1 MIGRVLGGALT
12 AAMLLALPA
21 AGVDD
26 YYLHLLIMA
35 GIFFLLAAGMNLLLA
50 AGQLNLGHTAFF
62 GIGAYASGLLALQ
75 FGLSPLWTLPIAAA
89 FTGLVGYL
97 LGRLTLKLRGAYFV
111 LVTVGF
117 AEVIRLVATNW
128 MDLTQGPMGLP
139 GVPPFNLGTERWT
152 LVSKRDYYYL
162 MAAMAAG
169 TLCLTARLLRSR
181 VGRALAAIQ
190 SNESLA
196 ESSGISAYRHTMLAM
211 VVSCVLA
218 GAAGGFYAHYITFL
232 SPELFGF
239 QNTVTMVVMAVAG
252 GQGMVLGPAVGS
264 LVFTFVPEMLRM
276 ASFYRMLLYGGIL
289 LLVVMFMPRGLVFY
303 LRALLGRA
311 SRGPATPH
319 AAGGSLGFAAEP
331 AGSAR
336 PGPALA
342 VRDITVRF
350 GGLAA
355 VEGLSLELGR
365 GEILALI
372 GPNGA
377 GKSTAFNV
385 ITGFQLPKG
394 GRVDFDGRDIT
405 ALPPYRIAERGL
417 VRMFQR
423 TSVFPEAAAIDN
435 VLTACHRLARAR
447 LWELVLMTRAYR
459 DEDRRLRQ
467 RAQAVLH
474 FVGLDHKA
482 AEAAK
487 SLSCGEQRLLGLAI
501 ALAPDPSVLLL
512 DEPAA
517 GLNAVE
523 TERLMRLIEGIRR
536 RGLSVL
542 LVEHDMKLVMGLC
555 DRVVV
560 LNYGLKIAEG
570 TPTEIQ
576 RHPEVI
582 RAYLGSEEILAQP

>member
-1 MIGRVLGGALT
+1 VVILAVI
-12 AAMLLALPA
+12 LALPFM
-21 AGVDD
+21 GVDD

-35 GIFFLLAAGMNLLLA
+35 GLFYLLAAGMNLLLA

-62 GIGAYASGLLALQ
+62 GIGAYTSGLLAVHY
-75 FGLSPLWTLPIAAA
+75 GISPLFTLPMAAA
-89 FTGLVGYL
+89 FTGFIGYL

-128 MDLTQGPMGLP
+128 MDLTQGPMGLA
-139 GVPPFNLGTERWT
+139 GIPPFNLGTERWT

-162 MAAMAAG
+162 MVVLAG
-169 TLCLTARLLRSR
+169 ATLFLTARLLGSR
-181 VGRALAAIQ
+181 MGRALAAIQ

-196 ESSGISAYRHTMLAM
+196 ESSGISAYSHTMLAM
-211 VVSCVLA
+211 IVSCVLA
-218 GAAGGFYAHYITFL
+218 GVAGGFYAHYITFL

-239 QNTVTMVVMAVAG
+239 QNTVTMAVMVVAG

-264 LVFTFVPEMLRM
+264 LVFTFVPELLRM
-276 ASFYRMLLYGGIL
+276 AAFYRMLLYGIIL
-289 LLVVMFMPRGLVFY
+289 LLVVMYMPRGLVFY
-303 LRALLGRA
+303 LKALLRGRA
-311 SRGPATPH
+311 GAPTTSPASSPASLVDRGA
-319 AAGGSLGFAAEP
+319 SFAPEALVH
-331 AGSAR
+331 GDSA
-336 PGPALA
+336 ALA
-342 VRDITVRF
+342 VRGVTVRF

-355 VEGLSLELGR
+355 VDGLSLGLGR

-385 ITGFQLPKG
+385 ITGFQNADA
-394 GRVDFDGRDIT
+394 GRVEFDGTDIT
-405 ALPPYRIAERGL
+405 GLPPYRIAERGL

-423 TSVFPEAAAIDN
+423 TSVFPEAPALDN
-435 VLTACHRLARAR
+435 VLTACHRLARTR
-447 LWELVLMTRAYR
+447 LWELVFLTRAYR
-459 DEDRRLRQ
+459 EEERRHRE
-467 RAQAVLH
+467 RARGLLY
-474 FVGLDHKA
+474 FVGLGSKA
-482 AEAAK
+482 GEAAK
-487 SLSCGEQRLLGLAI
+487 NLSCGEQRLLGLAI

-523 TERLMRLIEGIRR
+523 TEQLMRLIEAIRG

-560 LNYGLKIAEG
+560 LNYGVKIAEG
-570 TPTEIQ
+570 TPAEIQ

-582 RAYLGSEEILAQP
+582 RAYLGSGEILADA

>member
-1 MIGRVLGGALT
+1 MSARRVGGVVIAV
-12 AAMLLALPA
+12 AIVALPLV
-21 AGVDD
+21 GVDD
-26 YYLHLLIMA
+26 YYLHLLIMS
-35 GIFFLLAAGMNLLLA
+35 GLFFLLAAGMNLLLA

-62 GIGAYASGLLALQ
+62 GIGAYASALLAIH
-75 FGLSPLWTLPIAAA
+75 FGLSPLWTLPAAA
-89 FTGLVGYL
+89 ALTGLVGYL

-128 MDLTQGPMGLP
+128 MDLTQGPMGLA

-162 MAAMAAG
+162 MVVLAGG
-169 TLCLTARLLRSR
+169 TLFLTARLLGSR

-196 ESSGISAYRHTMLAM
+196 ESSGISAYAHTMLAM
-211 VVSCVLA
+211 VVSCALA

-239 QNTVTMVVMAVAG
+239 QNTVTMAVMVVTG

-264 LVFTFVPEMLRM
+264 LVFTFVPELLRM
-276 ASFYRMLLYGGIL
+276 AAFYRMLLYGIIL
-289 LLVVMFMPRGLVFY
+289 LLVVMYMPRGLVFY
-303 LRALLGRA
+303 LKALLHGRA
-311 SRGPATPH
+311 AAPAPS
-319 AAGGSLGFAAEP
+319 ADAGLDLSPEKGSVQ
-331 AGSAR
+331 GS
-336 PGPALA
+336 PLALA
-342 VRDITVRF
+342 VRGVTVRF

-355 VEGLSLELGR
+355 VDDLSLDLGR

-385 ITGFQLPKG
+385 ITGFQAPNT
-394 GRVDFDGRDIT
+394 GRVQFDGADT
-405 ALPPYRIAERGL
+405 AGLPPYRIAELGL

-423 TSVFPEAAAIDN
+423 TSVFPEAPALDN
-435 VLTACHRLARAR
+435 VLTACHRLARTR
-447 LWELVLMTRAYR
+447 LWELVLLTPAYR
-459 DEDRRLRQ
+459 EEERRHRQ
-467 RAQAVLH
+467 RARALLG
-474 FVGLDHKA
+474 FVGLGPKA
-482 AEAAK
+482 GEAAK
-487 SLSCGEQRLLGLAI
+487 NLSCGEQRLLGLAI

-512 DEPAA
+512 AEPAA
-517 GLNAVE
+517 GLNAIE
-523 TERLMRLIEGIRR
+523 TGELMRLIETIRG

-560 LNYGLKIAEG
+560 LNYGVKIAEG
-570 TPTEIQ
+570 TPAEIQ

-582 RAYLGSEEILAQP
+582 RAYLGSGEILADA

>member
-1 MIGRVLGGALT
+1 MRSRVTWGAVI
-12 AAMLLALPA
+12 AVVVLALPFL
-21 AGVDD
+21 GVDD
-26 YYLHLLIMA
+26 YFLHLLIMT
-35 GIFFLLAAGMNLLLA
+35 GLFFLLTAGMNLLLA
-50 AGQLNLGHTAFF
+50 AGQLTLGHTAFF
-62 GIGAYASGLLALQ
+62 GIGAYASGLLAIH
-75 FGLSPLWTLPIAAA
+75 FGLSPLWTLPAAAA
-89 FTGLVGYL
+89 FTGFVGYL

-128 MDLTQGPMGLP
+128 MDLTQGPMGLA
-139 GVPPFNLGTERWT
+139 GVPPFNVGTERWT

-162 MAAMAAG
+162 MVVMAGG
-169 TLCLTARLLRSR
+169 TLFLTARLLGSR

-196 ESSGISAYRHTMLAM
+196 ESSGISAYAHTMLAM
-211 VVSCVLA
+211 VVSCALA

-239 QNTVTMVVMAVAG
+239 QNTVTMAVMVVTG

-264 LVFTFVPEMLRM
+264 LVFTFVPEFLRM
-276 ASFYRMLLYGGIL
+276 AAFYRMLLYGIIL
-289 LLVVMFMPRGLVFY
+289 LLVVMYMPRGLVFY
-303 LRALLGRA
+303 LNALLRGRTA
-311 SRGPATPH
+311 PPAPSADADVGLAPAKRPDQGGPT
-319 AAGGSLGFAAEP
+319 
-331 AGSAR
+331 
-336 PGPALA
+336 ALA
-342 VRDITVRF
+342 VRGVTVRF

-355 VEGLSLELGR
+355 VDDLSLDLGR

-385 ITGFQLPKG
+385 ITGFQPPNA
-394 GRVDFDGRDIT
+394 GRVQFDGVDMT
-405 ALPPYRIAERGL
+405 GLPPYRIAELGL

-423 TSVFPEAAAIDN
+423 TSVFPEAPALDN
-435 VLTACHRLARAR
+435 VLTACHRLARTR
-447 LWELVLMTRAYR
+447 LWELVLLTRAYR
-459 DEDRRLRQ
+459 EEERRHRR
-467 RAQAVLH
+467 RAQAMLR
-474 FVGLDHKA
+474 FVGLDRKA
-482 AEAAK
+482 GEAAK
-487 SLSCGEQRLLGLAI
+487 NLSCGEQRLLGLAI

-523 TERLMRLIEGIRR
+523 TGELMRLIEAIRA

-560 LNYGLKIAEG
+560 LNYGVKIAEG
-570 TPTEIQ
+570 TPAEIQ

-582 RAYLGSEEILAQP
+582 RAYLGSGEIFADA

>member
-1 MIGRVLGGALT
+1 VKLWVVVAAL
-12 AAMLLALPA
+12 AFLALPLV
-21 AGVDD
+21 GVDD

-35 GIFFLLAAGMNLLLA
+35 GLFYLLAAGMNLLLA

-62 GIGAYASGLLALQ
+62 GIGAYTSGLLGVH
-75 FGLSPLWTLPIAAA
+75 FGLSPLWTMPVAAA
-89 FTGLVGYL
+89 FTGFVGYL
-97 LGRLTLKLRGAYFV
+97 LGRLTLRLRGAYFV

-128 MDLTQGPMGLP
+128 MDLTQGPMGLA
-139 GVPPFNLGTERWT
+139 GVPPFNLGIERWT

-162 MAAMAAG
+162 MAVLVAG
-169 TLCLTARLLRSR
+169 TLFLTARLLGSR

-196 ESSGISAYRHTMLAM
+196 ESSGISAYAHTMLAM
-211 VVSCVLA
+211 VVSCALA
-218 GAAGGFYAHYITFL
+218 GVAGGFYAHYITFL

-239 QNTVTMVVMAVAG
+239 QNTVTMAVMVVAG

-264 LVFTFVPEMLRM
+264 LVFTFVPELLRM
-276 ASFYRMLLYGGIL
+276 AAFYRMLLYGVIL

-303 LRALLGRA
+303 LRALLRGRA
-311 SRGPATPH
+311 PSPAAVP
-319 AAGGSLGFAAEP
+319 AADATLETGGAAVS
-331 AGSAR
+331 SAA
-336 PGPALA
+336 PALA
-342 VRDITVRF
+342 LREVTVRF

-385 ITGFQLPKG
+385 VTGFQPADG
-394 GRVDFDGRDIT
+394 GRVDFDGADIT
-405 ALPPYRIAERGL
+405 GLPPYRIAERGL

-423 TSVFPEAAAIDN
+423 TSVFPEALALDN
-435 VLTACHRLARAR
+435 VLTACHRLARTR
-447 LWELVLMTRAYR
+447 LWEVVLMTAAAREEEGR
-459 DEDRRLRQ
+459 HRQ
-467 RAQAVLH
+467 RAQSLLN
-474 FVGLDHKA
+474 FVGLGRKA
-482 AEAAK
+482 GEAAK
-487 SLSCGEQRLLGLAI
+487 NLSCGEQRLLGLAI

-523 TERLMRLIEGIRR
+523 TEQLMRLIEVIRS

-560 LNYGLKIAEG
+560 LNYGVKIAAG

-576 RHPEVI
+576 QHPEVI
-582 RAYLGSEEILAQP
+582 RAYLGSGEILADA

>member
-1 MIGRVLGGALT
+1 MSARTGGAVAL
-12 AAMLLALPA
+12 AVMVLALPFM
-21 AGVDD
+21 GVDD

-35 GIFFLLAAGMNLLLA
+35 GVFFLLAAGMNLLLA

-62 GIGAYASGLLALQ
+62 GIGAYASGLLSLHYS
-75 FGLSPLWTLPIAAA
+75 LSPLWTLPLAAA
-89 FTGLVGYL
+89 FSGFVGYL

-128 MDLTQGPMGLP
+128 TDLTQGPMGLA
-139 GVPPFNLGTERWT
+139 GVLPFNLGTERWT

-162 MAAMAAG
+162 MVVMAGG
-169 TLCLTARLLRSR
+169 TLFLTARLLGSR

-196 ESSGISAYRHTMLAM
+196 ESSGISAYKHTMLAM
-211 VVSCVLA
+211 VVSCTLA

-239 QNTVTMVVMAVAG
+239 QNTVTMAVMVVAG

-264 LVFTFVPEMLRM
+264 VVFTFVPELLRM
-276 ASFYRMLLYGGIL
+276 AAFYRMLLYGIIL
-289 LLVVMFMPRGLVFY
+289 LLVVMYMPRGLVFY
-303 LRALLGRA
+303 LKALLRGGAAAPA
-311 SRGPATPH
+311 SSVDEGA
-319 AAGGSLGFAAEP
+319 GFAQEALVH
-331 AGSAR
+331 GDSA
-336 PGPALA
+336 ALA
-342 VRDITVRF
+342 VRGVTVRF

-355 VEGLSLELGR
+355 VDDLSLGLGR

-385 ITGFQLPKG
+385 ITGFQAADA
-394 GRVDFDGRDIT
+394 GRVEFDGADVT
-405 ALPPYRIAERGL
+405 GLPPYRIAERGL

-423 TSVFPEAAAIDN
+423 TSVFPEAPALDN
-435 VLTACHRLARAR
+435 VLTACHRLARTG
-447 LWELVLMTRAYR
+447 LWELVFLTRAYR
-459 DEDRRLRQ
+459 EEERRHRE
-467 RAQAVLH
+467 RALGLLH
-474 FVGLDHKA
+474 FVGLGRKVG
-482 AEAAK
+482 EAAK
-487 SLSCGEQRLLGLAI
+487 NLSCGEQRLLGLAI

-523 TERLMRLIEGIRR
+523 TGELMRLIEAIRG

-560 LNYGLKIAEG
+560 LNYGVKIAEG
-570 TPTEIQ
+570 TPAEIQ

-582 RAYLGSEEILAQP
+582 RAYLGSGEILADA

>member
-1 MIGRVLGGALT
+1 MRRIWVVVMGAVVLV
-12 AAMLLALPA
+12 LPFL
-21 AGVDD
+21 GVDD

-35 GIFFLLAAGMNLLLA
+35 GLFYLLAAGMNLLLA

-62 GIGAYASGLLALQ
+62 GIGAYTSGLLAVHY
-75 FGLSPLWTLPIAAA
+75 GISPLWTLPTAAV
-89 FTGLVGYL
+89 FTGFIGYL
-97 LGRLTLKLRGAYFV
+97 LGRLTLTLRGAYFV

-128 MDLTQGPMGLP
+128 MDLTQGPMGLA

-162 MAAMAAG
+162 MVVMAGG
-169 TLCLTARLLRSR
+169 TLFLTARLLGSR

-196 ESSGISAYRHTMLAM
+196 ESSGISAYSHTMLAM
-211 VVSCVLA
+211 IVSCTLA
-218 GAAGGFYAHYITFL
+218 GAAGGFYAHYVTFL

-239 QNTVTMVVMAVAG
+239 QNTVTMAVMVVAG
-252 GQGMVLGPAVGS
+252 GQGMVLGPAVGA
-264 LVFTFVPEMLRM
+264 LVFTFVPEFLRM
-276 ASFYRMLLYGGIL
+276 AAFYRMLLYGIIL
-289 LLVVMFMPRGLVFY
+289 LLGVMYMPRGLVYY
-303 LRALLGRA
+303 LRAMRRGRERAPAAVATADTGVVSEAALDRGAGAALGM
-311 SRGPATPH
+311 RG
-319 AAGGSLGFAAEP
+319 
-331 AGSAR
+331 
-336 PGPALA
+336 
-342 VRDITVRF
+342 VTVRF

-355 VEGLSLELGR
+355 VDDLSLELGR

-385 ITGFQLPKG
+385 VTGFQPAEA
-394 GRVDFDGRDIT
+394 GRVEFDGADIT
-405 ALPPYRIAERGL
+405 RLPPYRIAERGL

-423 TSVFPEAAAIDN
+423 TSVFPEAQALDN
-435 VLTACHRLARAR
+435 VLTACHRLARTR
-447 LWELVLMTRAYR
+447 LWELVLMTGAYR
-459 DEDRRLRQ
+459 EEERRHRA
-467 RAQAVLH
+467 RAQGMLN
-474 FVGLDHKA
+474 FVGLGGKA
-482 AEAAK
+482 GEAAK
-487 SLSCGEQRLLGLAI
+487 NLSCGEQRLLGLAI
-501 ALAPDPSVLLL
+501 ALAPGPTVLLL

-523 TERLMRLIEGIRR
+523 TEQLMRLIEEIRG

-542 LVEHDMKLVMGLC
+542 LVEHDMKLVMGVC

-560 LNYGLKIAEG
+560 LNYGVKIAEG
-570 TPTEIQ
+570 TPAQIQ

-582 RAYLGSEEILAQP
+582 RAYLGSGEILADA

>member
-1 MIGRVLGGALT
+1 VKLW
-12 AAMLLALPA
+12 AAAAAVALLALPLI
-21 AGVDD
+21 GVDD

-35 GIFFLLAAGMNLLLA
+35 GLFYLLAAGMNLLLA

-62 GIGAYASGLLALQ
+62 GIGAYTSGLL
-75 FGLSPLWTLPIAAA
+75 GVHYSLSPLWTMPVAAA

-97 LGRLTLKLRGAYFV
+97 LGRLTLRLRGAYFV

-128 MDLTQGPMGLP
+128 MDLTQGPMGLA
-139 GVPPFNLGTERWT
+139 GVPPFNLGIERWT

-162 MAAMAAG
+162 MAALVAG
-169 TLCLTARLLRSR
+169 TLFLTARLLDSR
-181 VGRALAAIQ
+181 MGRALAAIQ

-196 ESSGISAYRHTMLAM
+196 ESSGISAYAHTMLAM

-218 GAAGGFYAHYITFL
+218 GVAGAFYAHYITFL

-239 QNTVTMVVMAVAG
+239 QNTVTMAVMVVAG

-264 LVFTFVPEMLRM
+264 LVFTFVPELLRM
-276 ASFYRMLLYGGIL
+276 AAFYRMLLYGVIL
-289 LLVVMFMPRGLVFY
+289 LLVVMFMPKGLVFY
-303 LRALLGRA
+303 LRALLRGRAPSPTAVKAVDAALDTAGALAPGRA
-311 SRGPATPH
+311 S
-319 AAGGSLGFAAEP
+319 
-331 AGSAR
+331 
-336 PGPALA
+336 ALA
-342 VRDITVRF
+342 VRAVTVRF

-355 VEGLSLELGR
+355 VEDLSLDLRR

-385 ITGFQLPKG
+385 VTGFQPPDA
-394 GRVDFDGRDIT
+394 GRVEFDGADIT
-405 ALPPYRIAERGL
+405 GLPPYRIAERGL

-423 TSVFPEAAAIDN
+423 TSIFPEAPALDN
-435 VLTACHRLARAR
+435 VLTACHRLARTR
-447 LWELVLMTRAYR
+447 LWEVVLMTAASREEEAR
-459 DEDRRLRQ
+459 HRRH
-467 RAQAVLH
+467 AQHLLN
-474 FVGLDHKA
+474 FVGLGRKA
-482 AEAAK
+482 GEAAK

-523 TERLMRLIEGIRR
+523 TEQLMHLIEVIRS

-542 LVEHDMKLVMGLC
+542 LVEHDMKLVMGMC

-560 LNYGLKIAEG
+560 LNYGVKIAEG

-576 RHPEVI
+576 QHPEVI
-582 RAYLGSEEILAQP
+582 RAYLGSGEILADA